1 MKKEAITAV
10 LATLL
15 AGPIGYY
22 FNEWQTK
29 DNISIEQV
37 EATPLFSKITFNRE
51 IIRDLNMVYSFQLPM
66 PISIQSYDWF
76 GPELTNDQVNTILY
90 QLEHIS
96 YICSNLLETY
106 SRDLTFLK
114 AQEPNLRFYQLASK
128 LTPNYV
134 PPIYDSSNTTTLDLI
149 AMYEDK
155 IQNVE
160 QYMLKLSQH
169 EKHLKDFDTS
179 RTGEVLISTTLLNK
193 GNTDGLIKRRAMLN
207 IATYDQSIPL
217 KIVDGDFHA
226 GNHMTPTLVA
236 TPPTTI
242 YKRSMNQVLF
252 EVDKSRV
259 NGSMLKELNALIKN
273 ANPFTFTVSLTDFRG
288 DTIKSEPT
296 KMFASKY

>member
-1 MKKEAITAV
+1 MKKEAIAAV

-22 FNEWQTK
+22 FNDWQTK
-29 DNISIEQV
+29 DIISIEQV
-37 EATPLFSKITFNRE
+37 EATPLFSRIPFNRE
-51 IIRDLNMVYSFQLPM
+51 IVRDLNMVHSFQLPI
-66 PISIQSYDWF
+66 PIAIQSYDWF
-76 GPELTNDQVNTILY
+76 GPELTDEQANSILY

-96 YICSNLLETY
+96 YVCSNLLETY

-149 AMYEDK
+149 AMYEEKVLD
-155 IQNVE
+155 VE
-160 QYMLKLSQH
+160 QYMSKISQH
-169 EKHLKDFDTS
+169 EKYLKDFNTT
-179 RTGEVLISTTLLNK
+179 RTGEVLISITLLNK
-193 GNTDGLIKRRAMLN
+193 GNTDGLIKRRATLN

-217 KIVDGDFHA
+217 KIIDSNFYT
-226 GNHMTPTLVA
+226 GNQMSPTLIA